1 VIAGQKQACIACRGT
16 SVWAAAF
23 RRFLGLLLLASGIT
37 LAGALVFGL
46 ALGADPWRAVSVAFY
61 VVGSFMLIAGFFV
74 GNRGPVRLR
83 GDGGTPLLFGS
94 RFVRWATPEEREE
107 SINLSAVFVTLGFVL
122 ILVGVVADTR
132 YELV

>member
-1 VIAGQKQACIACRGT
+1 
-16 SVWAAAF
+16 VWAAAL
-23 RRFLGLLLLASGIT
+23 RRFFGLLVLASGIT
-37 LAGALVFGL
+37 LAGALSFGL
-46 ALGADPWRAVSVAFY
+46 ALGADAWRAVSVGFY
-61 VVGSFMLIAGFFV
+61 VVGSFLLVAGFFV

-83 GDGGTPLLFGS
+83 GEGGTPFLFGS

-107 SINLSAVFVTLGFVL
+107 SINLSAVFITLGLVL